1 MGRKHDHDDP
11 VIYGKRTFWG
21 WFKGWPLRVVIS
33 LAAFFLFAVIVTVL
47 DQHWYWFHMLF

>member
-1 MGRKHDHDDP
+1 MSRKHDHDDP

-33 LAAFFLFAVIVTVL
+33 LAVFYLFAVIVTVIHQQTGFKL
-47 DQHWYWFHMLF
+47 PF